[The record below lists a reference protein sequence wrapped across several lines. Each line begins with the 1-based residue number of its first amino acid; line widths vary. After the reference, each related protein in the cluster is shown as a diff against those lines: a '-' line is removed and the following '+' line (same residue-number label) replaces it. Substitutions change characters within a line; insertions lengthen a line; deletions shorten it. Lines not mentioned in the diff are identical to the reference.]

1 MKNGKTVR
9 VKLPVDIW
17 MRNLSW
23 TFPFASDAEIE
34 SVTYDPD
41 KVFPDSNE
49 SNNTWSAKK

>member
-1 MKNGKTVR
+1 